1 MNQLCKPLQRSILSL
16 TVTIFAFG
24 IGAPTIV
31 SALDNTTTKVGSGTA
46 KISSF
51 CTKLPTTITTIDAN
65 FSSRITKLANAR
77 VSADQ
82 KHAANKTKWDSEIAA
97 NRAMWDQKRQTNF
110 TKLEAKGTDATKTT
124 AIKAY
129 EASITGAVD
138 SMRIA
143 NSQARETYRIAAT
156 NAMTSQRSTVDK
168 QLATF
173 QTAVIA
179 AESTAQAN
187 CQATPNDGSSIR
199 IVFQAAL
206 KSAREAFTS
215 DRKIDTGLSVQ
226 LKQLGQVRDSAFKTS
241 SATYKAAAK
250 TARTTLQL
258 AFGTAKV

>member
-1 MNQLCKPLQRSILSL
+1 MNQLYKPLQRSILSL

-24 IGAPTIV
+24 IGAPSIV
-31 SALDNTTTKVGSGTA
+31 SALDNNTNKAGSGTA
-46 KISSF
+46 KTSSF
-51 CTKLPTTITTIDAN
+51 CTKLPATITTIDTN
-65 FSSRITKLANAR
+65 FSSRIAKLTNAR

-82 KHAANKTKWDSEIAA
+82 KHAANKIKWDSEIAA
-97 NRAMWDQKRQTNF
+97 NRATWDQKRQTNF
-110 TKLEAKGTDATKTT
+110 TKLEVKGADAAKTT

-138 SMRIA
+138 SMRTA

-156 NAMTSQRSTVDK
+156 NAITSQRSTVDK

-173 QTAVIA
+173 QTAVSA

-187 CQATPNDGSSIR
+187 CLAAPNDGSSIR

-206 KSAREAFTS
+206 KSAREAYTS
-215 DRKIDTGLSVQ
+215 DRKIDTGLSTQ
-226 LKQLGQVRDSAFKTS
+226 LKQLGKARDSAFKAS
-241 SATYKAAAK
+241 SATFQAVAK